1 MRTGRLISRTNDSLT
16 IEWQNGDRQSMPTFE
31 IERIYVS
38 TGRRH
43 YVGLGVLSGLV
54 LGAGV
59 GLIGR
64 SMGGGGEAVDA
75 SSPYI
80 STDVYTRSDLV
91 GIGALG
97 RALLGGV
104 VGAFGME
111 QWRSTALRQEGR
123 RVGLV
128 APVGRGGVR
137 KALSARV

>member
-1 MRTGRLISRTNDSLT
+1 
-16 IEWQNGDRQSMPTFE
+16 
-31 IERIYVS
+31 
-38 TGRRH
+38 
-43 YVGLGVLSGLV
+43 
-54 LGAGV
+54 
-59 GLIGR
+59 
-64 SMGGGGEAVDA
+64 MGGGGEAVDA